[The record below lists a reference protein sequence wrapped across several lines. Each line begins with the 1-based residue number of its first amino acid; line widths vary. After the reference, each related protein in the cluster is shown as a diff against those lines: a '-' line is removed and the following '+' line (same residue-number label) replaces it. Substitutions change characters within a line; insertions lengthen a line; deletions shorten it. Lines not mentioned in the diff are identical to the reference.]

1 MVEGRNLLRNFGLC
15 LKINPGVRWMEPQ
28 SDFQNLFKSHRLK
41 NLLKMLDGF
50 WRGHSH
56 SFKDIVL
63 IHSVT
68 LPFSSTLVK
77 KTQIEASQNM
87 FLKIWDVE

>member
-1 MVEGRNLLRNFGLC
+1 
-15 LKINPGVRWMEPQ
+15 
-28 SDFQNLFKSHRLK
+28 
-41 NLLKMLDGF
+41 MLHGSL
-50 WRGHSH
+50 RGHSH

-68 LPFSSTLVK
+68 LPLNFNLK